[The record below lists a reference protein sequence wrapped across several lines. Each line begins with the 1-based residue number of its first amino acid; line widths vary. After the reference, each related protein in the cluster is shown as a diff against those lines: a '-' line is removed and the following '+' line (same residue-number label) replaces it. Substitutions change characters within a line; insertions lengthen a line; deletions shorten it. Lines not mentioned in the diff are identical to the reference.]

1 MINPCGLSLLSL
13 IFLLLVLTI
22 NIAQRSMKISTLI
35 NRSLAPAFIS
45 ALLSSHY
52 LAGDNPYSFNLDS
65 NDYDYAP
72 HVSSILRQ
80 KSPSV
85 VHSEDTSARPDAYF
99 YQIPDPH
106 AFEFIAAEMPPSTAN
121 SLIAAEEELA
131 MSSEDADQKTVLIN
145 FNNVSMIEYIRFVSR
160 ISNRNFIFDENDL
173 QFNVTIIS
181 EEPATIENI
190 MTALMQELRIHDLLL
205 LEDGNN
211 LIIHRNPK
219 VSGISKVV
227 SDDIPNSQTKDTDL
241 VTQVFRLNTL
251 DTDKA
256 VLLLRPLVSDGAIL
270 EPLKD
275 SNQLIVTDITAN
287 VQKVSTLLKSL
298 DAPNSGLVIG
308 QYVSR
313 LTPIDTMIPL
323 VQQIMQP
330 ISQDQ
335 TLTFV
340 PQPTTNSIFI
350 VSSPF
355 LVERTISILE
365 YLDQD
370 QGATR
375 ILNLK
380 DLKLGGAQINPRVPL
395 KTLSG
400 QWMSNAQGNWMFKP
414 ETDPNAA
421 PSVNPPAGSW
431 TRDAEGNWNFV
442 PGGTGTGTGAGLQ
455 DGTQAPKGRW
465 VKDKDGNWIY
475 SLEGEDPFN
484 PGTFNRQFQGKAQL
498 PGGVQKATK
507 FFIYKLLYRKGDSVE
522 PALRQI
528 ADTLQQNE
536 RGSEDLINTLRSV
549 QWLATPNSLVFSGTD
564 ENLARAKQLV
574 TEIDAPMRQVLIEM
588 LILESSLQDSLNFGV
603 TYTSRFGGGNTA
615 GIQGFIPSSSPLTSA
630 LTTAGLNVT
639 NAIQVLTPD
648 ASTLTQNGGFNL
660 GVIGQKI
667 VHCGTEFSSFG
678 ALVNAL
684 HDRTRD
690 KVVSNPK
697 ILVEDN
703 APAELF
709 VGINTPYRTQSISND
724 FGSVITSNFE
734 YRDVGTR
741 LRVTPYLG
749 NGDIIAMDIE
759 EEVSTIIAGLISNA
773 ATAGTSPGPTTRIN
787 RTTTRVHIPDN
798 YFLIISGMM
807 QNESARARNQVPCL
821 GGVPLLG
828 AAFSEKQN
836 TDDRRN
842 LMIFIRP
849 KIVDTE
855 EEIQNITRHNQ
866 DIYDYKNCLMNSDEY
881 ETVEALDLFNIKK
894 TLHPEDHWECDCD
907 CK

>member
-1 MINPCGLSLLSL
+1 
-13 IFLLLVLTI
+13 
-22 NIAQRSMKISTLI
+22 MKISTLI
-35 NRSLAPAFIS
+35 SRSVAPAFIT
-45 ALLSSHY
+45 AFLSMQY
-52 LAGDNPYSFNLDS
+52 LTGENSFAYNLDS
-65 NDYDYAP
+65 NNYSPSPD
-72 HVSSILRQ
+72 VSSILRN

-85 VHSEDTSARPDAYF
+85 VHSEDTFTKPESYF
-99 YQIPDPH
+99 YQILDPIAFELVHPDMHFPDP
-106 AFEFIAAEMPPSTAN
+106 N
-121 SLIAAEEELA
+121 LIAQDELIA
-131 MSSEDADQKTVLIN
+131 IGNEADQKTVLIN

-219 VSGISKVV
+219 ISGISRVA
-227 SDDIPNSQTKDTDL
+227 SDDIPNSQISDTDL

-256 VLLLRPLVSDGAIL
+256 VTLLRPLVSDSAIL

-275 SNQLIVTDITAN
+275 TNQLIVTDITAN
-287 VQKVSTLLKSL
+287 IQKISTLLKSL
-298 DAPNSGLVIG
+298 DSPNSGLVIG

-313 LTPIDTMIPL
+313 LTPIESMIPL
-323 VQQIMQP
+323 VQQIMLP
-330 ISQDQ
+330 ISLDQ
-335 TLTFV
+335 PLTFV
-340 PQPTTNSIFI
+340 PQTTTNSIFI

-375 ILNLK
+375 ILNLN
-380 DLKLGGAQINPRVPL
+380 DLKLGGAAQINPRVPMN
-395 KTLSG
+395 TLSG
-400 QWMSNAQGNWMFKP
+400 QWISNAQGNWMFKP
-414 ETDPNAA
+414 ATLPDA
-421 PSVNPPAGSW
+421 PPTPIPPVGTW
-431 TRDAEGNWNFV
+431 TRDTEGSWNFN
-442 PGGTGTGTGAGLQ
+442 PGQRPAAVGTGAVEG
-455 DGTQAPKGRW
+455 GTQAPKGSW
-465 VKDKDGNWIY
+465 VKDKDGNWVY
-475 SLEGEDPFN
+475 GLEGEEPFN
-484 PGTFNRQFQGKAQL
+484 PGTFNRQFQGQARL
-498 PGGVQKATK
+498 PGGVQKASK
-507 FFIYKLLYRKGDSVE
+507 FFIYKLQYRKGDSIE

-564 ENLARAKQLV
+564 ENLARARQLV
-574 TEIDAPMRQVLIEM
+574 VEIDAPMRQVLIEM

-603 TYTSRFGGGNTA
+603 SYSTRFGGGDVA
-615 GIQGFIPSSSPLTSA
+615 GAQGFAGSSSPLAGA
-630 LTTAGLNVT
+630 LSTAGLGPIASSLT
-639 NAIQVLTPD
+639 NLPQVLTPD
-648 ASTLTQNGGFNL
+648 ASSLTQNSGFNL

-667 VHCGTEFSSFG
+667 IHCGTEFSTFG
-678 ALVNAL
+678 ALVKAL

-690 KVVSNPK
+690 KVISTPK

-807 QNESARARNQVPCL
+807 QNDSSRARNQIPCL
-821 GGVPLLG
+821 GGIPLLG
-828 AAFSEKQN
+828 AAFSEKRN
-836 TDDRRN
+836 TDQKRN

-855 EEIQNITRHNQ
+855 EEIQNITKHQQ
-866 DIYDYKNCLMNSDEY
+866 DLYRYKNCLKNSDEY
-881 ETVEALDLFNIKK
+881 ETVEALDLFNVKK
-894 TLHPEDHWECDCD
+894 TLHPEDCYECDCD
-907 CK
+907 CSCCD